1 MVLTVGVNERKNVE
15 VIAVEDSL
23 SNVVARLVSIDKL
36 FRDVL
41 NSLHTRQRYAVRSCP
56 GEYLP
61 SQ

>member
-41 NSLHTRQRYAVRSCP
+41 NSLHTRQRSAVRSCP

>member
-1 MVLTVGVNERKNVE
+1 MVPTVGVNERKDVE
-15 VIAVEDSL
+15 VIAVEESL
-23 SNVVARLVSIDKL
+23 SNVVARLVSIDEL

-41 NSLHTRQRYAVRSCP
+41 NSLHKRQRYAVRSYP